1 MKYLPIF
8 AIMFIVIASA
18 CAQRAAET
26 SQGNLQL
33 KITDAVEN
41 ISSLNITISQI
52 LVHKAETDV
61 IEKIVNETTNGTET
75 NETNITGWITV
86 LSSPVTVDLVTVENV
101 TDILAENILENGKY
115 TQIRFLI
122 SDAKAEING
131 TVVNVTIPSSGIK
144 LIHPF
149 VIEENKTTSLVLDF
163 NADES
168 LIKTGS
174 SNYILKPVVGLLT
187 EFKGKNKTEADA
199 IKSQQLL
206 QANTKKE
213 QIRSQRQNASIYHSQ
228 IREFTVLIEDAGYTP
243 SQIVVNKNDTVKL
256 TVITQAGTVDH
267 KHSITI
273 DSYKI
278 NQRIIATDIYN
289 PQIIQFVANQSGTFT
304 IYCGMCI
311 NGTLGKGHPNITMSL
326 IVNDIQ

>member
-1 MKYLPIF
+1 MKYLLLF

-18 CAQRAAET
+18 CTQRTGGT
-26 SQGNLQL
+26 SQGNLQF
-33 KITDAVEN
+33 KITDNVEN

-52 LVHKAETDV
+52 SVHKAEAEV
-61 IEKIVNETTNGTET
+61 LEKPVNETTPGNET
-75 NETNITGWITV
+75 NETDTAGWITV
-86 LSSPVTVDLVTVENV
+86 LSSPVTVDLVTVEDV

-115 TQIRFLI
+115 TQIRLLI

-131 TVVNVTIPSSGIK
+131 TVVNVTVPSRGIK

-199 IKSQQLL
+199 IKSQQLV

-213 QIRSQRQNASIYHSQ
+213 QIRSQRRNVSVYQPRA
-228 IREFTVLIEDAGYTP
+228 REFTILIDDTGYTP
-243 SQIVVNKNDTVKL
+243 SEITVNKSDTVKIKA
-256 TVITQAGTVDH
+256 ITAAGTVDH

-273 DSYKI
+273 DNYTI
-278 NQRIIATDIYN
+278 NQRIVATDIYN
-289 PQIIQFVANQSGTFT
+289 PQIVQFVANQSGTFR

-311 NGTLGKGHPNITMSL
+311 NGTLGKNHPNINMSL
-326 IVNDIQ
+326 IVNNI